1 MSTPYTA
8 PTLHTPSPGD
18 EAPVDWHNDAVC
30 AQVDPELFYPERGR
44 ATKVVRKICFS
55 CPVRLMCLEAAM
67 DEESGERERFGFRGG
82 LSPAER
88 TDLAEKR
95 GEPHRAGD
103 VESPAEHQSP
113 AAA

>member
-1 MSTPYTA
+1 MSTPYTI

-18 EAPVDWHNDAVC
+18 ETPVDWHTDAVC

-55 CPVRLMCLEAAM
+55 CPVRLICLEAAM
-67 DEESGERERFGFRGG
+67 AEEEGEQYRHGIRGG
-82 LSPAER
+82 MSPTER

-95 GEPHRAGD
+95 GELQYAGG